1 MIDAKEVGDK
11 RKKNFFFF
19 VGKLV
24 IYFSWEKSDQ
34 LEHKEAQMI

>member
-19 VGKLV
+19 VGKL